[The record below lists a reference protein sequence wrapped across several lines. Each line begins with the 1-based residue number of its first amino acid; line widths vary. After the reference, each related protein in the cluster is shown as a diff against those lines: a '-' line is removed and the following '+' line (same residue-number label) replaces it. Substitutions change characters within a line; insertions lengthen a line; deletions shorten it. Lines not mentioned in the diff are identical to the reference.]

1 MATKKRRVYAEK
13 TKVPVLQSRLEI
25 ERVLHGYGAQ
35 HFAFAQDIG
44 RAMVGFRMNNRQ
56 LRFTLTM
63 PKGFTDQD
71 ERQRWRALV
80 LIIKAKLEAV
90 TSGITVFDDEF
101 LAHIVMPNGQTVAD
115 LVRDQ
120 VTAAYE
126 SGQMPPLL
134 IFRGTDP
141 KP

>member
-1 MATKKRRVYAEK
+1 MAKRRVYAEK

-25 ERVLHGYGAQ
+25 EKTLQRYGATS
-35 HFAFAQDIG
+35 FAFAQESD
-44 RAMVGFRMNNRQ
+44 RAMVGFRMNKRQ

-63 PKGFTDQD
+63 PKGFTPQD

-80 LIIKAKLEAV
+80 LVIKAKLEAV
-90 TSGITVFDDEF
+90 TAGITVFDDEF
-101 LAHIVMPNGQTVAD
+101 MAHIVMPNGQTVAD

-120 VTAAYE
+120 IEAAYQ
-126 SGQMPPLL
+126 SGQQPPLL
-134 IFRGTDP
+134 IYRPED